1 LSSAATLTGR
11 CSRWADELA
20 NLVGPGGVPGAALG
34 VSWRGERWVATAGV
48 ANLRSGLPVTDD
60 TVFQLGSISKVYTAT
75 LVALLAETERGL
87 FDRPVSEVLA
97 EADWIGPDVT
107 VRHLLT
113 HTSGLGGDHFADTGR
128 DGGCLERYVAGLR
141 DLPRDVPGPPGR
153 RYSYCNSGFAVL
165 GRLVEV
171 MAGKVFDQAL
181 RDILLEPLGAATT
194 GVLPEEVILW
204 PVAVGHNRRSPDT
217 AMVPDK
223 TWGFPRSCGPLGGV
237 CAAARDVLALAE
249 LHLGVGDGAL
259 GVRLEASSLAEM
271 RRRHVELP
279 AHSRPD
285 ARGLGWGIY
294 DWSGAELVGHDGETL
309 GQIAKLRLLPDE
321 QLAIAVLTNG
331 IPDGGRAAHALE
343 SAVLRD
349 WGVVP
354 PELPAPTPPEPFD
367 PSPFEGCYANLEGTV
382 MVSGSPSGLR
392 LVSLQEASGL
402 PRHEEVTE
410 LRPVGEGGAFIAVG
424 GPPPQSLV
432 RFADPDPEGRFQSYF
447 NGRLAWRTG
456 SREALGLGAR

>member
-1 LSSAATLTGR
+1 MIPAPTLAGR
-11 CSRWADELA
+11 CGRWADELA
-20 NLVGPGGVPGAALG
+20 GLVGPGGVPGAVLAI
-34 VSWRGERWVATAGV
+34 SWRGERWLATAGV
-48 ANLRSGLPVTDD
+48 ANLRSGLPVTED

-87 FDRPVSEVLA
+87 LDRPVSEVLA

-128 DGGCLERYVAGLR
+128 DGGCLERYVAELR
-141 DLPRDVPGPPGR
+141 NLPRDVPGPPGR

-171 MAGKVFDQAL
+171 MAGEEYDQAL
-181 RDILLEPLGAATT
+181 RDMLLEPLGAATT
-194 GVLPEEVILW
+194 SALPEEAILW
-204 PVAVGHNRRSPDT
+204 PVAVGHNRRSPDSP
-217 AMVPDK
+217 MVPDD

-237 CAAARDVLALAE
+237 CAAARDALALAE
-249 LHLGVGDGAL
+249 LHLGVGEGASAVGL
-259 GVRLEASSLAEM
+259 GAASVAEM

-285 ARGLGWGIY
+285 ARGLGWGIF

-331 IPDGGRAAHALE
+331 IPDGGRAAQALE
-343 SAVLRD
+343 MAVLRD
-349 WGVVP
+349 WGVMP
-354 PELPAPTPPEPFD
+354 PELPPPTSREAFD
-367 PSPFEGCYANLEGTV
+367 PTPFEGSYVNLEGTV
-382 MVSGSPSGLR
+382 VVSGSPSGLR

-402 PRHEEVTE
+402 PQYEEVTE
-410 LRPVGEGGAFIAVG
+410 LRPVGEDGVFIALCD
-424 GPPPQSLV
+424 PPAQSLV
-432 RFADPDPEGRFQSYF
+432 RFADPDSEGRFQSYF
-447 NGRLAWRTG
+447 NGRLAWRSE
-456 SREALGLGAR
+456 SREAWALGVR